1 MQMDVNIRAVVLDIL
16 TEIEKEGEFS
26 HITINNA
33 LLKYQYLDRTQRAF
47 INRLS
52 LGTIECR
59 IEMDYILN
67 QYSKTPVNRMKPLI
81 RRIMRMAV
89 YQIIYMENVPDSA
102 ACNEAVKLA
111 AKRGFTGLKGFVNGV
126 LRNISRNK
134 DNITYPD
141 KAKETKK
148 YLSVKYSMP
157 EWIIELWNTNMSYE
171 EIEDILAGMKKDKKT
186 YIRCNTLKGS
196 TDYIKKILEEEG
208 VTVTE
213 VSGLSYAYEISG
225 YDYLTALK
233 SFNEGLYQIQ
243 DISSMMAG
251 EYVKPSTDSLIVDVC
266 AAPGGKSINAALKL
280 AEAAYDN
287 KDIPESGISKEVL
300 KGITG
305 RVIARDVSDYK
316 ASLIDD
322 NVARLGIPYIDVE
335 VHNALEF
342 DEELE
347 GKADIVIADL
357 PCSGLGIMGRKPD
370 IRYNITKEKIDDI
383 ISLQRDILKVV
394 SRYVKTGG
402 TLVYST
408 CTINRAEN
416 EDNADWICNTLG
428 FSKDGEYRQMLPSA
442 KADNDGFFVAGLIKK

>member
-1 MQMDVNIRAVVLDIL
+1 MDVNIRAVVLDIL

-67 QYSKTPVNRMKPLI
+67 QYSKTPVNKMKPLI

-186 YIRCNTLKGS
+186 YIRCNTLKGG

-442 KADNDGFFVAGLIKK
+442 KVDNDGFFVAGLIKK

>member
-1 MQMDVNIRAVVLDIL
+1 MDVNIRAVVLDIL
-16 TEIEKEGEFS
+16 TEIEKEGELS

-141 KAKETKK
+141 KANETKK

>member
-1 MQMDVNIRAVVLDIL
+1 MDVNIRAVVLDIL

-59 IEMDYILN
+59 IDMDYILN
-67 QYSKTPVNRMKPLI
+67 QYSKTPVNKMKPLI

-251 EYVKPSTDSLIVDVC
+251 EYVKPSTDSFIVDVC

-305 RVIARDVSDYK
+305 RGIARDVSDYK

>member
-1 MQMDVNIRAVVLDIL
+1 
-16 TEIEKEGEFS
+16 
-26 HITINNA
+26 
-33 LLKYQYLDRTQRAF
+33 
-47 INRLS
+47 
-52 LGTIECR
+52 
-59 IEMDYILN
+59 
-67 QYSKTPVNRMKPLI
+67 
-81 RRIMRMAV
+81 
-89 YQIIYMENVPDSA
+89 
-102 ACNEAVKLA
+102 
-111 AKRGFTGLKGFVNGV
+111 
-126 LRNISRNK
+126 
-134 DNITYPD
+134 
-141 KAKETKK
+141 
-148 YLSVKYSMP
+148 
-157 EWIIELWNTNMSYE
+157 
-171 EIEDILAGMKKDKKT
+171 
-186 YIRCNTLKGS
+186 
-196 TDYIKKILEEEG
+196 
-208 VTVTE
+208 
-213 VSGLSYAYEISG
+213 
-225 YDYLTALK
+225 
-233 SFNEGLYQIQ
+233 
-243 DISSMMAG
+243 MMAG

>member
-1 MQMDVNIRAVVLDIL
+1 MDVNIRAVVLDIL

-67 QYSKTPVNRMKPLI
+67 QYSKTPVNKMKPLI

-251 EYVKPSTDSLIVDVC
+251 EYVKPLTDSLIVDVC

>member
-1 MQMDVNIRAVVLDIL
+1 MDVNIRAVVLDIL

-141 KAKETKK
+141 KANETKK

-266 AAPGGKSINAALKL
+266 AAPGGKFINAALKL

>member
-141 KAKETKK
+141 KANETKK

>member
-1 MQMDVNIRAVVLDIL
+1 MDVNIRAVVLDIL

-67 QYSKTPVNRMKPLI
+67 QYSKTPVNKMKPLI

-171 EIEDILAGMKKDKKT
+171 EIEDILAGMRKDKKT

-416 EDNADWICNTLG
+416 EDKADWICNTLG

>member
-1 MQMDVNIRAVVLDIL
+1 MDVNIRAVVLDIL

-59 IEMDYILN
+59 IEMYYILN
-67 QYSKTPVNRMKPLI
+67 QYSKTPVNKMKPLI

-171 EIEDILAGMKKDKKT
+171 EIEDILAGMRKDKKT

>member
-1 MQMDVNIRAVVLDIL
+1 MDVNIRAVVLDIL

-67 QYSKTPVNRMKPLI
+67 QYSKTPVNKMKPLI

-171 EIEDILAGMKKDKKT
+171 EIEDILAGMRKDKKT

-322 NVARLGIPYIDVE
+322 NVARLGIPYVDVE

>member
-1 MQMDVNIRAVVLDIL
+1 MDVNIRAVVLDIL

-67 QYSKTPVNRMKPLI
+67 QYSKTPVNKMKPLI

-171 EIEDILAGMKKDKKT
+171 EIEDILAGMRKDKKT

-251 EYVKPSTDSLIVDVC
+251 EYVNPSTDSLIVDVC

>member
-1 MQMDVNIRAVVLDIL
+1 MDVNIRAVVLDIL

-111 AKRGFTGLKGFVNGV
+111 AKRGFTGLKGFVTGV

-141 KAKETKK
+141 KANETKK

>member
-1 MQMDVNIRAVVLDIL
+1 MDVNIRAVVLDIL

-67 QYSKTPVNRMKPLI
+67 QYSKTPVNKMKPLI

-111 AKRGFTGLKGFVNGV
+111 AKRGFIGLKGFVNGV

>member
-1 MQMDVNIRAVVLDIL
+1 MDVNIRAVVLDIL

-67 QYSKTPVNRMKPLI
+67 QYSKTPVNKMKPLI

-111 AKRGFTGLKGFVNGV
+111 AKRDFTGLKGFVNGV

-316 ASLIDD
+316 VSLIDD

>member
-1 MQMDVNIRAVVLDIL
+1 MDVNIRAVVLDIL

-67 QYSKTPVNRMKPLI
+67 QYSKTPVNKMKPLI

-171 EIEDILAGMKKDKKT
+171 EIEDILAGMRKDKKT

>member
-1 MQMDVNIRAVVLDIL
+1 MDVNIRAVVLDIL

-67 QYSKTPVNRMKPLI
+67 QYSKTPVNKMKPLI

-157 EWIIELWNTNMSYE
+157 EWIIELWDTNMSYE

>member
-1 MQMDVNIRAVVLDIL
+1 MDVNIRAVVLDIL

-67 QYSKTPVNRMKPLI
+67 QYSKTPVNKMKPLI

-171 EIEDILAGMKKDKKT
+171 EIEDILAGMRKDKKT

-322 NVARLGIPYIDVE
+322 NVARLGIPYIDVD